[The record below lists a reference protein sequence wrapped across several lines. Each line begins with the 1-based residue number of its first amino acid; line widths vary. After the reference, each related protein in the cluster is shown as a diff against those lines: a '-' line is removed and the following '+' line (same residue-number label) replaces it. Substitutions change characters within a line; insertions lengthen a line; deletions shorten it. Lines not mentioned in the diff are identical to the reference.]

1 LLRRADPGDGLP
13 WGRPIAD
20 NSAEGITMRLQR
32 TMLFF
37 LAAAG
42 VMTAADSPFA
52 GKWKLNPSKS
62 QFAGITTTYEKLPSG
77 EMRMTSEG
85 QSYTFRVDGKEYPAI
100 FGSTVI
106 WKQVDANTWET
117 INKTPGMQTIDTTR
131 ISADGK
137 TMTVTSKGKKPN
149 GEDFVMTS
157 TSGRVSGGPGLAGQ
171 WKSTEVKTATEMWD
185 IKPNG
190 DDGLT
195 MTLVDYNA
203 VCAMKFDGKDDP
215 ATGPTV
221 PKNFTLA
228 IKKTSPRSLDM
239 TEKMDGKVVY
249 NDTFTVSADGK
260 TLTDEAGAPGSSEK
274 VKAVY
279 DKQ

>member
-1 LLRRADPGDGLP
+1 
-13 WGRPIAD
+13 
-20 NSAEGITMRLQR
+20 MRLQR

-42 VMTAADSPFA
+42 VMTAADSPFV
-52 GKWKLNPSKS
+52 GKWKLNPAKS

-77 EMRMTSEG
+77 EMQMTSEG
-85 QSYTFRVDGKEYPAI
+85 QSYKFKVDGKEYPAP
-100 FGSTVI
+100 FGMTVI
-106 WKQVDANTWET
+106 WNQVDANTWET
-117 INKTPGMQTIDTTR
+117 ISKTPGMQVTDTTK

-137 TMTVTSKGKKPN
+137 TMTVASKGKKPN
-149 GEDFVMTS
+149 GEAFEMTS
-157 TSGRVSGGPGLAGQ
+157 SSKRVSGGPGLAGK
-171 WKSTEVKTATEMWD
+171 WKSTEVKAATEMWD
-185 IKPNG
+185 FTPNG
-190 DDGLT
+190 DDGIT
-195 MTLVDYNA
+195 MTIADYNA
-203 VCAMKFDGKDDP
+203 VCAMKFDGKDYP
-215 ATGPTV
+215 ATGPTL

-228 IKKTSPRSLDM
+228 IKKTGPRSLEM

-249 NDTFTVSADGK
+249 NDAFTVSADGK